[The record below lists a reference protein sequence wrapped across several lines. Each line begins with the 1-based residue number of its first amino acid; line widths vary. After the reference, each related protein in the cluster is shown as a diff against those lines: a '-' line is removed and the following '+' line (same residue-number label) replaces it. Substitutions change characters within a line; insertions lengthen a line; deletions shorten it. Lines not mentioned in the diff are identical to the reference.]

1 MRGGAASSS
10 SSHHQRW
17 GGSAGTTPRSL
28 STGSSPRSSD
38 DGEELVEVTLDL
50 QDDDTIVLRSVEPA
64 AAAAAGIPSRVPLAA
79 RGDPPSSSSRS
90 RSPSIR
96 RTSSHRLLQ
105 FSQELKAEA
114 MSIARQFS
122 QDLTKRFGRTHSRAD
137 GQPQTGI
144 ESALA
149 ARAARRQRA
158 ALDRTRSGAH
168 KALRGLRF
176 ISTNKASNA
185 WMEVQANFDRLSCDG
200 FLARADFA
208 ECIGTATPACLLLP
222 FIFFSSPVAEHWS
235 GARAGMTESKEFA
248 LELFDTLSRR
258 LRMQTDKINKEELR
272 EIWQQITDNSFDS
285 RLQIFFDMVD
295 KNADGRI
302 GEEEVKEIIML
313 SASANKL
320 SRLKEQAEE
329 YAALIM
335 EELDPEGLGYIEVS
349 CLFFCVG
356 RRNYICNG
364 IVPLPTCY
372 RNRYV
377 FNVMGY
383 CVTTAKGAAETLKL
397 NMAIILLPVCR
408 NTITWL
414 RNTRAA
420 RALPF
425 DDNIN
430 FHKTIAAAIVVG
442 IILHAGNHLVC
453 DFPRLINSS
462 NEKYAPLGQY
472 FGETKPTYF
481 ALVKGV
487 EGITGVIMV
496 VCMII
501 AFTLATRWFRR
512 SLVKLPKPFDKLT
525 GFNAFWYSHHLFI
538 IVYIAL
544 IVHGE
549 CLYLIHVWYNKT
561 TWMYLAVPVCLYLGE
576 RVLRFFRSGSY
587 SVRLLKVAI
596 YPGNVLTL
604 QMSKPPNFRYK
615 SGQYMFV
622 QCPAVSPFEW
632 HPFSI
637 TSAPG
642 DDYLSIHVRQL
653 GDWTRELKRV
663 FAAACEPPVGG
674 KSGLLRADETTKKT
688 LPKLLID
695 GPYGSPAQDYSK
707 YDVLL
712 LVGLG
717 IGATPFIS
725 ILKDLL
731 NNIIKMEEE
740 EDASTD
746 LYPPIGRNK
755 PHIDLN
761 TLMTITSRPKR
772 VLRTTNAYFYWVT
785 REQGSFDWFKGVMN
799 EIAELDQKN
808 IIEMHNYLT
817 SVYEEGDAR
826 SALITMLQALNH
838 AKNGVDIVSGT
849 KVYSTVEL
857 RSLHKN

>member
-1 MRGGAASSS
+1 MRGGAAPAAGAG
-10 SSHHQRW
+10 HHQRW
-17 GGSAGTTPRSL
+17 SGSAGTTPRSL
-28 STGSSPRSSD
+28 STGSSPRGSDRSSD

-50 QDDDTIVLRSVEPA
+50 QEDDTIILRSVEPA
-64 AAAAAGIPSRVPLAA
+64 AAAAAAAAATGAPRLPLGA
-79 RGDPPSSSSRS
+79 RGDRSGGASSSRS

-122 QDLTKRFGRTHSRAD
+122 QDLTKRFGRTHSRAE
-137 GQPQTGI
+137 GQEHPQAPASGI
-144 ESALA
+144 DAALA

-158 ALDRTRSGAH
+158 QLDRTRSGAH

-176 ISTNKASNA
+176 ISSNQANNA
-185 WMEVQANFDRLSCDG
+185 WMEVQANFDRLACDG
-200 FLARADFA
+200 FLSRADFA
-208 ECIGTATPACLLLP
+208 ECI
-222 FIFFSSPVAEHWS
+222 
-235 GARAGMTESKEFA
+235 GMTESKEFA

-258 LRMQTDKINKEELR
+258 RQMQVDRINKEELR

-349 CLFFCVG
+349 LLFLLAIIRIFMQ
-356 RRNYICNG
+356 CNNLDLT
-364 IVPLPTCY
+364 PY

-430 FHKTIAAAIVVG
+430 FHKT
-442 IILHAGNHLVC
+442 
-453 DFPRLINSS
+453 
-462 NEKYAPLGQY
+462 
-472 FGETKPTYF
+472 
-481 ALVKGV
+481 
-487 EGITGVIMV
+487 
-496 VCMII
+496 
-501 AFTLATRWFRR
+501 
-512 SLVKLPKPFDKLT
+512 
-525 GFNAFWYSHHLFI
+525 
-538 IVYIAL
+538 
-544 IVHGE
+544 
-549 CLYLIHVWYNKT
+549 
-561 TWMYLAVPVCLYLGE
+561 WMYLAVPVCLYVGE
-576 RVLRFFRSGSY
+576 RVLRFFRSGNY

-604 QMSKPPNFRYK
+604 QMSKPPGFRYK

-622 QCPAVSPFEW
+622 QCPAVSPFE
-632 HPFSI
+632 
-637 TSAPG
+637 
-642 DDYLSIHVRQL
+642 
-653 GDWTRELKRV
+653 
-663 FAAACEPPVGG
+663 C
-674 KSGLLRADETTKKT
+674 

-746 LYPPIGRNK
+746 LYPPVGPNK
-755 PHIDLN
+755 PHIDLG
-761 TLMTITSRPKR
+761 TLMTVTSKPKR

-799 EIAELDQKN
+799 EIAELDQRN

-849 KVYSTVEL
+849 KVRTHFAKPNWKKVLSKIASKHPYA
-857 RSLHKN
+857 KIG